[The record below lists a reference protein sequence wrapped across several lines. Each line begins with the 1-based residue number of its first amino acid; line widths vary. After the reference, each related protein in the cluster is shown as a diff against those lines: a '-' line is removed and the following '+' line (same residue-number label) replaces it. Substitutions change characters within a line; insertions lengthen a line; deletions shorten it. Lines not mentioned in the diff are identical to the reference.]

1 MNYHSCYDLRNKNN
15 VAVWEHVQTGRPI
28 VRMTPSIRML
38 YLGSGRTRSL
48 CKEMGER
55 KEHVPKLDS
64 PKRLLS
70 QVSVVMSLT

>member
-1 MNYHSCYDLRNKNN
+1 MNYHSSCDLRNKNN

-28 VRMTPSIRML
+28 VRMTASIRMF
-38 YLGSGRTRSL
+38 YLGSGRIRSL

-55 KEHVPKLDS
+55 KEHVPELDS

-70 QVSVVMSLT
+70 SCQ